1 MDIHTTEKIH
11 RNGKKRKKIATEEGV
26 RGKGHF
32 RHYTIRDDL
41 EARESAP
48 TPRELDREIK
58 LMQRIQSREGL
69 KDIKW

>member
-1 MDIHTTEKIH
+1 MH
-11 RNGKKRKKIATEEGV
+11 RNGRRKKQDNNRRRRKRKRT
-26 RGKGHF
+26 
-32 RHYTIRDDL
+32 L

-48 TPRELDREIK
+48 TLRELDREIK